1 MKKMG
6 FVAALLLA
14 GSLMG
19 ACSKKK
25 DTDTPATANPCA
37 APANP
42 CAAPENPCAAPA
54 NPCAAPQ

>member
-6 FVAALLLA
+6 FVAAVLLA
-14 GSLMG
+14 GSLVG

-25 DTDTPATANPCA
+25 DTATPANPCAAQPCAAPANPCA

-42 CAAPENPCAAPA
+42 CAAP
-54 NPCAAPQ
+54 APQQ